1 MAISN
6 LSTASTP
13 KTPPLLLTSFQP
25 WLAHQRSNASDDLL
39 LALQD
44 LTTRGALAGLDP
56 GDRTPKLGHCILLRN
71 LPVSFEDAPATVRRA
86 IAHYNPWAIVACGMA
101 EGRSHLT
108 LERHGRLGDQVLTTP
123 FPIADLCQNLPAT
136 IPSDDA
142 GTFVCNGL
150 YAALLADHHHRLA
163 PPPLFVHVPPLTIA
177 NRSAILADFQDM
189 LSRLFH
195 LCR

>member
-44 LTTRGALAGLDP
+44 LTTRGALAGQDLARQES
-56 GDRTPKLGHCILLRN
+56 GGHTPKLGHCILLRN
-71 LPVSFEDAPATVRRA
+71 LPVSLRRV

-108 LERHGRLGDQVLTTP
+108 LERHGRLGDQILTTP
-123 FPIADLCQNLPAT
+123 FP
-136 IPSDDA
+136 
-142 GTFVCNGL
+142 
-150 YAALLADHHHRLA
+150 
-163 PPPLFVHVPPLTIA
+163 IA
-177 NRSAILADFQDM
+177 NRSAILADFQDIS
-189 LSRLFH
+189 SRLFH
-195 LCR
+195 LCRQPPPSRPPHSPTDAPFKSSPKSSTQLIIPRFFKVS